1 MSNPFREKLNKGQV
15 CAGVLTS
22 MPSTNMA
29 QMLSNSGFDWLFI
42 DMEHGAIDIASCYNM
57 ITATSG
63 SACSPVVRVM
73 EPSIPL
79 LIHLRLV
86 VTNGLI
92 VIMEQQLLWL

>member
-42 DMEHGAIDIASCYNM
+42 DM
-57 ITATSG
+57 
-63 SACSPVVRVM
+63 
-73 EPSIPL
+73 
-79 LIHLRLV
+79 
-86 VTNGLI
+86 
-92 VIMEQQLLWL
+92 

>member
-57 ITATSG
+57 ITACLLYTSPSPRDYAASRMPS
-63 SACSPVVRVM
+63 SA
-73 EPSIPL
+73 
-79 LIHLRLV
+79 
-86 VTNGLI
+86 
-92 VIMEQQLLWL
+92 

>member
-1 MSNPFREKLNKGQV
+1 MSNPFFREKLNKGQV

-73 EPSIPL
+73 GINSFTKPVLTRVQWELYFP
-79 LIHLRLV
+79 
-86 VTNGLI
+86 
-92 VIMEQQLLWL
+92 

>member
-42 DMEHGAIDIASCYNM
+42 DMEHGAIDIASS
-57 ITATSG
+57 TKSVFRKKT
-63 SACSPVVRVM
+63 R
-73 EPSIPL
+73 
-79 LIHLRLV
+79 RLV
-86 VTNGLI
+86 K
-92 VIMEQQLLWL
+92 